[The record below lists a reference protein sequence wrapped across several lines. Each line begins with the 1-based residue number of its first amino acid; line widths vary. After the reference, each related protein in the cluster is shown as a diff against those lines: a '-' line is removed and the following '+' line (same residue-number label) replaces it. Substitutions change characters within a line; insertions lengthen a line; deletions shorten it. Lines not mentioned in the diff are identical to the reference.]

1 MLKALLLRKRINEKN
16 KALKALQE
24 KDFSKREAELA
35 QAIDEITEETDA
47 ETREALQEAIDAFE
61 ADKDAHGV
69 AVSELE
75 EEIRQLEEELEAEE
89 AEQDVDP
96 VPEPHKEEE
105 RGNIFMARKA
115 FRNMDTQMVNSFVQ
129 REDVKGFLAETR
141 ACIAE
146 KRALTNVG
154 VVIPEV
160 FLGLIKENIAD
171 YSKVL
176 RHVDVRP
183 LGGTGRIAIMGT
195 VGEAIWTDCCA
206 NLNELDLAFADWEFD
221 CWRVGGYYAV
231 CNANLE
237 DSDVDLAG
245 EIIEAL
251 GQAIGLAVDKA
262 ILYGTGTR
270 MPLGVVTRLAQTSQ
284 PAGYPAT
291 ARTWVDLHTSNI
303 KTIANT
309 YKGVNLFAQIVLASG
324 AAKGKYSRGEK
335 VWFMNETTYTK
346 ITAEAMSIN
355 AAGAIVA
362 GVNGVMPVAGGAI
375 EVLNFIPDNNIVMGY
390 FDLYTLA
397 ERAGNKFAQ
406 SEHVRFLADQTVFKG
421 TARYDGAPIIA
432 EAFVA
437 MGIESTAPS
446 TSINFAPDAAN
457 TEESGE

>member
-16 KALKALQE
+16 KALKTLRE
-24 KDFSKREAELA
+24 KDFTAREAELA

-47 ETREALQEAIDAFE
+47 ETREALQESIDAFDAE
-61 ADKDAHGV
+61 KDAHGV

-75 EEIRQLEEELEAEE
+75 EEIRQLEEELAQEE
-89 AEQDVDP
+89 AAQKTDP
-96 VPEPHKEEE
+96 VPVEEPHEE
-105 RGNIFMARKA
+105 RSEFTMAKRA
-115 FRNMDTQMVNSFVQ
+115 FRNMDAQAQRTFIE
-129 REDVKGFLAETR
+129 REDVKKFLAETR

-146 KRALTNVG
+146 KRALSNVG

-160 FLGLIKENIAD
+160 FLGLLKANIAD

-176 RHVDVRP
+176 RHISVKP
-183 LGGTGRIAIMGT
+183 LNGTGRIAIMGT

-206 NLNELDLAFADWEFD
+206 NLNELDLAFNDWEFD

-237 DSDVDLAG
+237 DSDIDLAG

-262 ILYGTGTR
+262 VLYGTGTR
-270 MPLGVVTRLAQTSQ
+270 MPLGCITRIAQTAE
-284 PAGYPAT
+284 PTGYPQT
-291 ARTWVDLHTSNI
+291 ARPWADLHTTNI
-303 KTIANT
+303 KTIAGT
-309 YKGVNLFAQIVLASG
+309 YTGKDLFAQIVIASG

-346 ITAEAMSIN
+346 IVAEAM
-355 AAGAIVA
+355 AVDAGGAIVA
-362 GVNGVMPVAGGAI
+362 SVNGVMPVAGGVI
-375 EVLNFIPDNNIVMGY
+375 EVLEFIPDNNIIVGY

-406 SEHVRFLADQTVFKG
+406 SEHVRFLADQTIFKG

-432 EAFVA
+432 EAFVV
-437 MGIESTAPS
+437 MGIGGTTP
-446 TSINFAPDAAN
+446 TTTVNFAPDTADD
-457 TEESGE
+457 GE